1 MKSMKKQADLR
12 KNAREIKEVKKENK
26 IESIEHA
33 LKTKFLSYLML
44 ILASSIVLWF
54 TSFSGISLL
63 LWIIIAIVGGY
74 IILNY
79 DVFVSKSIVVLSA
92 LVMEFLV
99 LINFSD
105 LAILGSPGNILLIAF
120 ILLDIILIYALS
132 KL

>member
-1 MKSMKKQADLR
+1 MKSMKRQADLR

-54 TSFSGISLL
+54 TSFSEISLL

-99 LINFSD
+99 LTNFSD
-105 LAILGSPGNILLIAF
+105 LVILGSPGNILLIAF
-120 ILLDIILIYALS
+120 IMLDIILIYALS

>member
-1 MKSMKKQADLR
+1 MKSMKRQADLR

-54 TSFSGISLL
+54 TSFSETSLL
-63 LWIIIAIVGGY
+63 LWIIIAIIGGY
-74 IILNY
+74 VILNY

-120 ILLDIILIYALS
+120 IMLDIILIYALS

>member
-1 MKSMKKQADLR
+1 
-12 KNAREIKEVKKENK
+12 
-26 IESIEHA
+26 
-33 LKTKFLSYLML
+33 ML

>member
-54 TSFSGISLL
+54 TSFSEISLL
-63 LWIIIAIVGGY
+63 LWVIIAIVGGY

-99 LINFSD
+99 LLNFSD
-105 LAILGSPGNILLIAF
+105 LVIFGSSGNILLIAF
-120 ILLDIILIYALS
+120 MLLDIILIYALS

>member
-54 TSFSGISLL
+54 TSFSEISLL

-92 LVMEFLV
+92 IAMEFLV

-120 ILLDIILIYALS
+120 IMLDIILIYALS